1 MEYIMEIRG
10 ITKCFDETVVVDN
23 LNFKVEKG
31 RVLGFLGPNGAGKST
46 TINMI
51 SSLLETDSGEI
62 LYKGENIKNN
72 LERFKS
78 EIGIVPQNLAIY
90 EDLTAFQNI
99 KFFAELYG
107 IHKSKISEVCDYCL
121 KFVDLEKFKDKKAKN
136 FSGGMKR
143 RLNIA
148 CSLVNSPSL
157 IILDEPTVGIDPQS
171 RNFILEAIKKLSNQ
185 GVSIIYTTH
194 YMEEVEA
201 IADDVV
207 IIDKG
212 RKILDGKLSDI
223 HSLYTTRGNML
234 LDTIPKLTQRVQEE
248 IRDIRGVKEI
258 SVIDSQST
266 ITVDRDKNNFVLN
279 NIIENLTKNN
289 IYVSSLNYTG
299 LNLESIFLEL
309 TGKNLRD

>member
-1 MEYIMEIRG
+1 
-10 ITKCFDETVVVDN
+10 
-23 LNFKVEKG
+23 
-31 RVLGFLGPNGAGKST
+31 
-46 TINMI
+46 MI

-121 KFVDLEKFKDKKAKN
+121 KFVDLEKFKDKKAKK

-258 SVIDSQST
+258 SIIDSKST